1 MQWREGAGYYF
12 YPKSASNARV
22 AGACAAHLAL
32 LMTDPDLV
40 HCTGHSLGGQ
50 VCGYMGHFAE
60 GTLGR
65 VTGTSNSKFCM
76 HSLMMLSLLY
86 ALFDDALFGHVKS
99 PAPFI

>member
-76 HSLMMLSLLY
+76 LSLLY
-86 ALFDDALFGHVKS
+86 ALFDDALSLVMLNPPPLHLT
-99 PAPFI
+99 

>member
-1 MQWREGAGYYF
+1 MQKYDYNVIIMQWKEGAGYYF

-32 LMTDPDLV
+32 TMTDPDLV
-40 HCTGHSLGGQ
+40 HCAGHSLGGQ

-65 VTGTSNSKFCM
+65 VTGM
-76 HSLMMLSLLY
+76 IVYYAIMIIVHDSLFSSFY
-86 ALFDDALFGHVKS
+86 
-99 PAPFI
+99 